1 MNRTRKKNTLKMK
14 HATMRSKTGNKRN
27 KAMRRI
33 KTCKG
38 GASSFTVKF
47 PNKSIY
53 QVVVEKN
60 HSIVT
65 TNVAKENA
73 IKLIDAAIPKE
84 YLRNKSFQYGRL
96 SLKDFLKRSIVSI
109 WNKMPHQISFDML
122 LRSARST
129 CTQEVI
135 ISVLGDISLK
145 IHSNTNTVPINENEL
160 SKQNH
165 EYDQYIPFIE
175 HELSNEDKVLDP
187 FNSQFIPK
195 LKRMKFV
202 EIAYLLATGF
212 MNALAKTW
220 VEPENWMEKHIR
232 PTIKVGVLDRFLCK
246 KTDAEKTGMSFEE
259 KQQYANSILNE
270 LLGK

>member
-65 TNVAKENA
+65 TNIAKENA

-109 WNKMPHQISFDML
+109 WNKMPHQISFDMFH
-122 LRSARST
+122 
-129 CTQEVI
+129 QE
-135 ISVLGDISLK
+135 
-145 IHSNTNTVPINENEL
+145 NP
-160 SKQNH
+160 
-165 EYDQYIPFIE
+165 
-175 HELSNEDKVLDP
+175 
-187 FNSQFIPK
+187 
-195 LKRMKFV
+195 
-202 EIAYLLATGF
+202 A
-212 MNALAKTW
+212 
-220 VEPENWMEKHIR
+220 
-232 PTIKVGVLDRFLCK
+232 
-246 KTDAEKTGMSFEE
+246 
-259 KQQYANSILNE
+259 
-270 LLGK
+270 